1 MQSPAQCPKC
11 ISSSCSTLFKSV
23 AISNC
28 SQGVKHCRGGAQLHS
43 LLAQLVMGSQ
53 LALGGRQPDLNPIW
67 CLMLG
72 WHPVTTSFTTGWLE
86 EVHVHCEDIYNVKSC
101 SVVSVSTYRCMRF
114 MKAVGADRRHAPR
127 GHKASVSLSQNT
139 FTWAKSLACFC
150 FHNHT
155 YSYKHKVTSHLN
167 QKAAVCTISVKG
179 LETHI

>member
-11 ISSSCSTLFKSV
+11 ISCSCSTLFKSV

-53 LALGGRQPDLNPIW
+53 LALGGRQPDPSPIW

-86 EVHVHCEDIYNVKSC
+86 EVHAHCEDICNVKSC
-101 SVVSVSTYRCMRF
+101 SVASVSTYGCMGF
-114 MKAVGADRRHAPR
+114 MKAVGADRRHTA
-127 GHKASVSLSQNT
+127 
-139 FTWAKSLACFC
+139 FC
-150 FHNHT
+150 VPQSKHFHMSKIFSFHNHT
-155 YSYKHKVTSHLN
+155 YSSKHKVTSHLN
-167 QKAAVCTISVKG
+167 QKAAVCIISVKG
-179 LETHI
+179 LHTEI